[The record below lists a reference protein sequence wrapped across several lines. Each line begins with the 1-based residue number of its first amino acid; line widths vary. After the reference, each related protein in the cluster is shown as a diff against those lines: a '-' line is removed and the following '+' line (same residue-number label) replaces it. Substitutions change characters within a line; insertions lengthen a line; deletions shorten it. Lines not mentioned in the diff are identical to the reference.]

1 MNELQLIKDRQIKA
15 DALKRAQILVVKRP
29 KSSLKKKGEL
39 KESSVGL

>member
-29 KSSLKKKGEL
+29 KSSLKKKR
-39 KESSVGL
+39 